1 MLDFNLNKT
10 KSTLRILCIGAH
22 CDDIEI
28 GCGGTLLELQRRLP
42 RLSIAWVILSG
53 SAERRTEASHGMR
66 RLIRS
71 SCRGE
76 LRFGDFPDGRF
87 PASYGRLKDYFVA
100 LRRSVRADLVLAH
113 ECADRHQDHRI
124 TNEMVWTTFRDH
136 TILEYEIPK
145 WDGGLGQPNFYVP
158 VSRISVKRKIDTL
171 LQVYATQG
179 SKDWFSR
186 ETFAS
191 LMRLRGLEC
200 RSPSGY
206 AEAFHG
212 RKLRLG

>member
-1 MLDFNLNKT
+1 M
-10 KSTLRILCIGAH
+10 
-22 CDDIEI
+22 
-28 GCGGTLLELQRRLP
+28 
-42 RLSIAWVILSG
+42 
-53 SAERRTEASHGMR
+53 
-66 RLIRS
+66 
-71 SCRGE
+71 
-76 LRFGDFPDGRF
+76 
-87 PASYGRLKDYFVA
+87 
-100 LRRSVRADLVLAH
+100 RADLVLAH
-113 ECADRHQDHRI
+113 EVADRHQDHRI

-158 VSRISVKRKIDTL
+158 VSRISAKRKIDTL